1 MFPPASRAGATI
13 WAGKVGEEESVP
25 SQAGVSTLLLPTRT
39 PRPLSAHLTPI
50 SPGLAE
56 RQRSPSRRGPAP
68 SLQLPS
74 SSSSCSSRRER
85 QFSLSERACS
95 FLGPAPPSSNPER
108 AWGQERRGDTVS
120 GPQPR
125 FLEDAYQMP
134 CGERR
139 AQLWALPPPPP
150 PAGSSSPP
158 PLNNLQGPA
167 TTLTPLHTSIPPGR
181 FLKPPLASV
190 RGKGVGQRTSPSLS
204 AGSQLT
210 LSILPREKQ
219 GMGGGQ
225 GLEGSPRASPETRKD
240 RAGPQGSEGVDRAL

>member
-1 MFPPASRAGATI
+1 MQGTGENPDQRNLRLAQMCFPPSTPRKASRTDG
-13 WAGKVGEEESVP
+13 SV
-25 SQAGVSTLLLPTRT
+25 SVCLFL
-39 PRPLSAHLTPI
+39 AH
-50 SPGLAE
+50 
-56 RQRSPSRRGPAP
+56 R
-68 SLQLPS
+68 
-74 SSSSCSSRRER
+74 C
-85 QFSLSERACS
+85 FS
-95 FLGPAPPSSNPER
+95 FI
-108 AWGQERRGDTVS
+108 
-120 GPQPR
+120 QP
-125 FLEDAYQMP
+125 
-134 CGERR
+134 
-139 AQLWALPPPPP
+139 
-150 PAGSSSPP
+150 GSSSPP